1 MLAMLDWLLGRQ
13 AWIEKSLAGRHLA
26 GGALVLYDLT
36 SSYLEGRCCPLAAF
50 GHNRDGKKGKKQ
62 ISFGLLCNREGC
74 PVSVSVF
81 AGNTGDPSTVASQVA
96 KIRDQ
101 FGIDRIALVGDRGM
115 LTTARLRASVGPA
128 GLGWISALKTTDI
141 RKLLK
146 KSRGAER
153 GAAAAWGAAAR
164 RGGRDHQPRLPG

>member
-1 MLAMLDWLLGRQ
+1 M
-13 AWIEKSLAGRHLA
+13 
-26 GGALVLYDLT
+26 LYDLT

-96 KIRDQ
+96 KIRDH
-101 FGIDRIALVGDRGM
+101 FGIDCIALVGDRGM

-153 GAAAAWGAAAR
+153 APLQPGVLQPDAVAEIN
-164 RGGRDHQPRLPG
+164 QPRLPG